1 MSTILV
7 DNLTGKTSAGSIT
20 VTSEGGAAT
29 FQLQQGAAKQWWSV
43 DHLSPSNQ
51 LLDSFNVSSM
61 TDIATGKLGPAF
73 SNNMNNDDYTVALV
87 SQANHFGCADTLA
100 GFTTSD
106 YDTSFRNL
114 SGSPT
119 DLDVNRASVHGDL
132 A

>member
-1 MSTILV
+1 MALTQIIGDGLKSTLAI
-7 DNLTGKTSAGSIT
+7 G
-20 VTSEGGAAT
+20 SEGGAVT
-29 FQLQQGAAKQWWSV
+29 TSVQQGLAKQWWSV

-87 SQANHFGCADTLA
+87 SQANNFGCADTLA